1 MDLMHTFA
9 TEKTYN
15 NNLKTT
21 NMKKISTILLF
32 VSCSFGFACCQSER
46 CFQETLASIPNN
58 EIKTTNN
65 LLKFSSKE
73 AMYDT
78 ISMLLKHTT
87 EEQIAWCKKKN
98 FQSLDMFYQDAL
110 DELEKIQNS
119 TNYDIYQ
126 KRYHAFR
133 EKYTKYFLFNSI
145 DSSDLSPYLATHITA
160 QALIANT
167 DGYIIVEDSL
177 ININAVKAFTE
188 LEYGKMELAALS
200 SIQTKSDDVYF
211 EEEIN
216 KLYIKTAK
224 RKMWAEVEISN
235 NTVYIKYSAHK
246 KGVFGG
252 WNKYK
257 TEYPTRYLD
266 HNSNFWKLGPYFVE
280 LIASTTEYVNK
291 GELKSGT
298 KIYLG
303 EVNWVTSGGK
313 ATAAFEIYSRGTGA
327 ENPGLLEIEVNK

>member
-1 MDLMHTFA
+1 
-9 TEKTYN
+9 
-15 NNLKTT
+15 
-21 NMKKISTILLF
+21 
-32 VSCSFGFACCQSER
+32 
-46 CFQETLASIPNN
+46 
-58 EIKTTNN
+58 
-65 LLKFSSKE
+65 
-73 AMYDT
+73 
-78 ISMLLKHTT
+78 
-87 EEQIAWCKKKN
+87 
-98 FQSLDMFYQDAL
+98 
-110 DELEKIQNS
+110 
-119 TNYDIYQ
+119 
-126 KRYHAFR
+126 
-133 EKYTKYFLFNSI
+133 
-145 DSSDLSPYLATHITA
+145 
-160 QALIANT
+160 
-167 DGYIIVEDSL
+167 
-177 ININAVKAFTE
+177 
-188 LEYGKMELAALS
+188 MELAALS

-280 LIASTTEYVNK
+280 LIASTPEYVNK

-298 KIYLG
+298 KLYLG